1 MFSQDTTHTYNN
13 IIQPAPPQL
22 VIITMASESA
32 SSAPPAGASPPMR
45 PPPSAKGGVG
55 STKATSS
62 DSEKHELIEGRLRSL
77 LSSLRKR
84 EPLDP
89 SYDYLLPPSYRKHV
103 KASLTVGKT
112 SPKSS
117 SSSAA
122 AAAAAVAGGGAG
134 GGKRTGAP
142 AAAPAVASSAAD
154 VRLRRRLNADLR
166 GIVETYASTPAG
178 WRRRPNSRMIDVD
191 FGGGGGGGG
200 VGQQANDNGGGGA
213 RTASSSSS
221 DGIDARLRAAFALRE
236 SKEHEQRDLVNA
248 TLKAESSK
256 ARRGWGLSQVASGG
270 SAHPATTIWGTL
282 PPLEE
287 ASTRKRRLDVIVR
300 QLRDRERGAA
310 DRARWTKI
318 AMEGRKLILNPE
330 SALRTIVAAEQRP
343 GTSAACRPGIPA
355 ATANAG
361 ADPDQAAKRQRTTV
375 DPEQE
380 RQQQIEEAKKRERVL
395 RERLER
401 EEAEAKRLIEKEREE
416 QERRERALE
425 TPRDAL
431 HRLYEPI
438 FAALWDMEF
447 AALGNINPFRM
458 VIDASTCADMGVP
471 DYCSVIK
478 RPMNLTFVQTKVNNK
493 SYETLQEFLEDVD
506 LIAKNALQYNHDPSN
521 PYHIAAKGF
530 RKKFRKLAKPLVESL
545 TKGMSAK

>member
-1 MFSQDTTHTYNN
+1 M
-13 IIQPAPPQL
+13 
-22 VIITMASESA
+22 
-32 SSAPPAGASPPMR
+32 
-45 PPPSAKGGVG
+45 
-55 STKATSS
+55 
-62 DSEKHELIEGRLRSL
+62 
-77 LSSLRKR
+77 
-84 EPLDP
+84 
-89 SYDYLLPPSYRKHV
+89 
-103 KASLTVGKT
+103 
-112 SPKSS
+112 
-117 SSSAA
+117 
-122 AAAAAVAGGGAG
+122 AGGGAT
-134 GGKRTGAP
+134 GKRTAA

-166 GIVETYASTPAG
+166 GIVETFASTPAG

-191 FGGGGGGGG
+191 FGGGG
-200 VGQQANDNGGGGA
+200 VGQQANDNEGGGA
-213 RTASSSSS
+213 RTTSSSS

-287 ASTRKRRLDVIVR
+287 ASARKRRLDVIAR

-343 GTSAACRPGIPA
+343 GTLAACRPGTP

-416 QERRERALE
+416 HERRERALE

-458 VIDASTCADMGVP
+458 IIDASTCADMGVP

-478 RPMNLTFVQTKVNNK
+478 RPMNLTFVQTKVNKK

-545 TKGMSAK
+545 TKGMSTK

>member
-1 MFSQDTTHTYNN
+1 M
-13 IIQPAPPQL
+13 
-22 VIITMASESA
+22 VSESA
-32 SSAPPAGASPPMR
+32 SSAPPAGASSSMR
-45 PPPSAKGGVG
+45 PPPSKGGVV
-55 STKATSS
+55 STKTTSS
-62 DSEKHELIEGRLRSL
+62 DSEKHDIIEGRLRSL

-89 SYDYLLPPSYRKHV
+89 SYDYLVPASYRKHV
-103 KASLTVGKT
+103 KASVTVAKT
-112 SPKSS
+112 SPKSQSSS
-117 SSSAA
+117 SSSAVEAAGGGVGGGGGDDLGGGRGGSGRHPPAGKRTSGA
-122 AAAAAVAGGGAG
+122 AAAAP
-134 GGKRTGAP
+134 AP
-142 AAAPAVASSAAD
+142 TPAPPPAVASSAAD
-154 VRLRRRLNADLR
+154 VKLRRRLNADLR
-166 GIVETYASTPAG
+166 EIVETYASTPAG
-178 WRRRPNSRMIDVD
+178 WRRRPNARMIDVD
-191 FGGGGGGGG
+191 FGGGGG
-200 VGQQANDNGGGGA
+200 VGQANDGGGGA
-213 RTASSSSS
+213 RAAAPS
-221 DGIDARLRAAFALRE
+221 DGIDVRLRAAFALRE

-248 TLKAESSK
+248 TLKAESLRV
-256 ARRGWGLSQVASGG
+256 RRGWGLSQVAGG
-270 SAHPATTIWGTL
+270 SAPPATTMGGAL

-287 ASTRKRRLDVIVR
+287 ASARKRRLEGIAR

-318 AMEGRKLILNPE
+318 AREGRNLILNPE
-330 SALRTIVAAEQRP
+330 SALRMIVAAEHRP
-343 GTSAACRPGIPA
+343 GTSAACRPGILAGAA
-355 ATANAG
+355 ATANAS
-361 ADPDQAAKRQRTTV
+361 ANPDQVAKRQRTTT

-380 RQQQIEEAKKRERVL
+380 RQQQIEEAKHRERIL

-401 EEAEAKRLIEKEREE
+401 GEAENKRLIEKEREE

-438 FAALWDMEF
+438 FVSLWDMEF
-447 AALGNINPFRM
+447 AALGNTNPFRM

-478 RPMNLTFVQTKVNNK
+478 KPMNLTFVQTKVNNK

-530 RKKFRKLAKPLVESL
+530 RKKFRKLAKPLIESL
-545 TKGMSAK
+545 TKGMSTK